1 MNTVTNMDKDTF
13 DFLVDLVLE
22 TNAKPPETLFAGGY
36 EDWRCRARLAHFLAM
51 PELNRPEQ
59 AKALFTSIMDVE
71 PDEENAEEIEEKVYA
86 LQHLSQMEKD
96 EKNYEQA
103 LEYINLALEEAEAS
117 DFLYRYILR
126 GELWAE
132 RWNPLHLSKRTE
144 EAEAEADERIAAFED
159 IPVMHNSYLYYGYR
173 FKAQLAAE
181 RGMIMVAKDYMHMAL
196 HAMEI
201 PPKNKELLD
210 EAFEAQHENVS
221 WIMAE
226 IDKATPNPENVH
238 WDI

>member
-22 TNAKPPETLFAGGY
+22 TNAKPPETLFFCGY
-36 EDWRCRARLAHFLAM
+36 EDWRCRVRLAHFLAM

-132 RWNPLHLSKRTE
+132 RWNLLHLSKRTE

>member
-22 TNAKPPETLFAGGY
+22 TNAKPPETLFDGGY

-132 RWNPLHLSKRTE
+132 RWNLLHLSKRTE

-210 EAFEAQHENVS
+210 EAFEAQHENIS

-226 IDKATPNPENVH
+226 IDKATPNPDNIH

>member
-1 MNTVTNMDKDTF
+1 M
-13 DFLVDLVLE
+13 
-22 TNAKPPETLFAGGY
+22 
-36 EDWRCRARLAHFLAM
+36 
-51 PELNRPEQ
+51 
-59 AKALFTSIMDVE
+59 
-71 PDEENAEEIEEKVYA
+71 
-86 LQHLSQMEKD
+86 
-96 EKNYEQA
+96 
-103 LEYINLALEEAEAS
+103 
-117 DFLYRYILR
+117 
-126 GELWAE
+126 
-132 RWNPLHLSKRTE
+132 SKRTE